1 MRTTASSPHHDI
13 MIIAPGNLVQG
24 LLFLGLACL
33 VMPIYAQTSAVNS
46 EKELQQKQ
54 ELIQKAYALVDEIA
68 IGAHGLKLPENRSFV
83 LTSAADL
90 LWRHDE
96 KRARALFWDA
106 LNSIN
111 LLVDPGGG
119 SAKRSTKENQE
130 KHYFAIYN
138 LRQGL
143 LRTVAKHD
151 PQLALDMLRTTRQL
165 PVEQVNAGYRLPD
178 DSELEQQIA
187 TEAAARDPEK
197 GLQIARDSLAKG
209 LTFHTLEMLDR
220 LNQRDQEV
228 AAKFAGDII
237 DKLQTRNLAT
247 DIVSSRIALNLLGW
261 SRNST
266 APEPVRDSPHKFY
279 QLKLEI
285 ERRRQLVEMITDA
298 ALGVSANSTLL
309 NSIHDIMP
317 EIYKFVP
324 ERVALLRKKL
334 SVFEQTL
341 NKEQRSWNEYSSVMR
356 SGSPEDMI
364 AASLKAD
371 DDERQMLRQQAVVIA
386 ILRRRADALR
396 EFIKNE
402 IEDDSLQ
409 RSLIDA
415 LDTEEITAATVR
427 GDADQLRSLL
437 PRVRRNEVRARAMA
451 ELAVVLEKKGDHD
464 EAVRVLDEARTLIKV
479 DFESETQSNALLALV
494 AAYALVEPPKAFAII
509 ERTIDRANDQIAK
522 ALLLDK
528 IVRSGVVRNGELH
541 MQNSSAISPEYV
553 LFRYGKAVIALAKAD
568 FNRTRAAADRFERME
583 LRLMMRLLL
592 AQSLLDDGRKTK

>member
-1 MRTTASSPHHDI
+1 M
-13 MIIAPGNLVQG
+13 MITAPGNLIG
-24 LLFLGLACL
+24 LLFLGLVCF
-33 VMPIYAQTSAVNS
+33 VIPICAQTSAPNS
-46 EKELQQKQ
+46 EKELQQKR
-54 ELIQKAYALVDEIA
+54 ELTQKAYTLVDEVAIA
-68 IGAHGLKLPENRSFV
+68 AHGLKLPENRSFV

-96 KRARALFWDA
+96 KRARALFWNA

-111 LLVDPGGG
+111 LLVDPGEN
-119 SAKRSTKENQE
+119 SAKRPTKENQE
-130 KHYFAIYN
+130 KHYFAIYT

-165 PVEQVNAGYRLPD
+165 PVEQVDAGHRLPD
-178 DSELEQQIA
+178 DSEIEQQIA
-187 TEAAARDPEK
+187 TEAAARDPQR

-209 LTFHTLEMLDR
+209 LTFQTLDVLSR
-220 LNQRDQEV
+220 LNERDQEV
-228 AAKFAGDII
+228 GAKFAGDII
-237 DKLQTRNLAT
+237 DKLQTKNLAT
-247 DIVSSRIALNLLGW
+247 DISSSRIALNLLGW

-266 APEPVRDSPHKFY
+266 APVPETDSPYKFY
-279 QLKLEI
+279 QLKLDI

-298 ALGVSANSTLL
+298 AMSVSANSTLL

-341 NKEQRSWNEYSSVMR
+341 NKEQRSWNEYSSLMR
-356 SGSPEDMI
+356 RGSPEDML
-364 AASLKAD
+364 AGSLKAD
-371 DDERQMLRQQAVVIA
+371 DDERRMLRQQAIVIA

-402 IEDDSLQ
+402 IKDDSLQ
-409 RSLIDA
+409 RSLIDE
-415 LDTEEITAATVR
+415 LDTQQITAATVR
-427 GDADQLRSLL
+427 GDADELRTLL
-437 PRVRRNEVRARAMA
+437 PRVRRTEERARAMA
-451 ELAVVLEKKGDHD
+451 EIALVLEKKGDHD
-464 EAVRVLDEARTLIKV
+464 EAVRLLDEARTFIKV

-509 ERTIDRANDQIAK
+509 ERTIDRANDQIGR

-528 IVRSGVVRNGELH
+528 IARTGVVKEGELLMQNSGVV
-541 MQNSSAISPEYV
+541 SPEYM
-553 LFRYGKAVIALAKAD
+553 LFRYGKAVIALANAD

-592 AQSLLDDGRKTK
+592 AQSLLEDGRKTK

>member
-1 MRTTASSPHHDI
+1 
-13 MIIAPGNLVQG
+13 
-24 LLFLGLACL
+24 
-33 VMPIYAQTSAVNS
+33 MPICAQTSAVNS
-46 EKELQQKQ
+46 EKELQQKR
-54 ELIQKAYALVDEIA
+54 ELIQKANSLVDEIA

-111 LLVDPGGG
+111 LLVDPGGN
-119 SAKRSTKENQE
+119 SAKRTKENRE
-130 KHYFAIYN
+130 KHYFAIYT

-165 PVEQVNAGYRLPD
+165 PPVEEVNAGYRLPD
-178 DSELEQQIA
+178 DSEIEQQIA

-197 GLQIARDSLAKG
+197 GLQVARDSLAKA
-209 LTFHTLEMLDR
+209 LTFQTLNFLSR
-220 LNQRDQEV
+220 LNERDQEV

-237 DKLQTRNLAT
+237 DKLQTKNLAT
-247 DIVSSRIALNLLGW
+247 DIVSSRIALNLVGW
-261 SRNST
+261 SRSSSV
-266 APEPVRDSPHKFY
+266 AGQEKDSPHRFDP
-279 QLKLEI
+279 LKLDN

-298 ALGVSANSTLL
+298 AMSVSANSTLL
-309 NSIHDIMP
+309 NAIHDILP
-317 EIYKFVP
+317 EMYKFVP
-324 ERVALLRKKL
+324 ERVGPLRKKL
-334 SVFEQTL
+334 SIFEQTL
-341 NKEQRSWNEYSSVMR
+341 NREQRSSNEYSSLMR
-356 SGSPEDMI
+356 GGSPEDMLTG
-364 AASLKAD
+364 SLKAD
-371 DDERQMLRQQAVVIA
+371 GDERQMLRQQAIVIA

-402 IEDDSLQ
+402 IADDSLQ
-409 RSLIDA
+409 RSLMDD
-415 LDTEEITAATVR
+415 LDTQQITAATLR
-427 GDADQLRSLL
+427 GDADELRSLL
-437 PRVRRNEVRARAMA
+437 PRVRRTEERARAMA
-451 ELAVVLEKKGDHD
+451 EIAVVLEKKGDHD
-464 EAVRVLDEARTLIKV
+464 EAVKLLDEARTLIKV

-509 ERTIDRANDQIAK
+509 ERTIDRANDQIGR

-528 IVRSGVVRNGELH
+528 IARTGVVKKGELL
-541 MQNSSAISPEYV
+541 MQNSGTISPEYM
-553 LFRYGKAVIALAKAD
+553 LFKYGKAVVALANAD

-592 AQSLLDDGRKTK
+592 AQSLLEDGRETK

>member
-1 MRTTASSPHHDI
+1 
-13 MIIAPGNLVQG
+13 LV
-24 LLFLGLACL
+24 FLALVCF
-33 VMPIYAQTSAVNS
+33 VMPIAAQTSTVKS

-54 ELIQKAYALVDEIA
+54 ELTKKAFTLVDEIA

-90 LWRHDE
+90 LWAHDE
-96 KRARALFWDA
+96 KRARALFWDS

-111 LLVDPGGG
+111 LLVDPGGNN
-119 SAKRSTKENQE
+119 AKPQSKKNQE
-130 KHYFAIYN
+130 KRYFAIYT

-165 PVEQVNAGYRLPD
+165 PVEQVDAGYRLPD
-178 DSELEQQIA
+178 DNELEQQIA
-187 TEAAARDPEK
+187 TEAAARDPER

-209 LTFHTLEMLDR
+209 LTFHTLEVLDR

-247 DIVSSRIALNLLGW
+247 DISSSRIALNLVGW
-261 SRNST
+261 SRTST
-266 APEPVRDSPHKFY
+266 APEPEKDSAYRFY

-285 ERRRQLVEMITDA
+285 ERRRQLVEMLVNA

-317 EIYKFVP
+317 EIQKFVP
-324 ERVALLRKKL
+324 ERVALLQKKL

-341 NKEQRSWNEYSSVMR
+341 NKEQRSSNEYSSLMR

-371 DDERQMLRQQAVVIA
+371 DDERLMLRQQAIVNA
-386 ILRRRADALR
+386 IFRRRADALR
-396 EFIKNE
+396 EFIQNE
-402 IEDDSLQ
+402 IGDDSLQ
-409 RSLIDA
+409 RSLLDD
-415 LDTEEITAATVR
+415 LDTQQITAATVR
-427 GDADQLRSLL
+427 GDADELRTLL
-437 PRVRRNEVRARAMA
+437 PRLRRTEERARAMA
-451 ELAVVLEKKGDHD
+451 EIAVVLEKKGDHD
-464 EAVRVLDEARTLIKV
+464 EAVRLLDEARTLIKV

-509 ERTIDRANDQIAK
+509 ERTIDRANDQIGK

-528 IVRSGVVRNGELH
+528 IVRSGVVKKGELL

-553 LFRYGKAVIALAKAD
+553 LFRYGKAVVALANAD

-592 AQSLLDDGRKTK
+592 ARALLDDGGKTK

>member
-1 MRTTASSPHHDI
+1 MARNSDEGRLQRATGPGPRELGFATTV
-13 MIIAPGNLVQG
+13 G
-24 LLFLGLACL
+24 
-33 VMPIYAQTSAVNS
+33 SA
-46 EKELQQKQ
+46 EKELQQKR
-54 ELIQKAYALVDEIA
+54 ELTQKAYTLVDEIA

-111 LLVDPGGG
+111 LLVDPGGN
-119 SAKRSTKENQE
+119 SAKPLTKKNQE
-130 KHYFAIYN
+130 KHYFAIYT

-178 DSELEQQIA
+178 DNEIEQQIA

-197 GLQIARDSLAKG
+197 GLQIARESLAKG
-209 LTFHTLEMLDR
+209 LTFHTLEVLNR

-247 DIVSSRIALNLLGW
+247 DIASSRIALNLVGW
-261 SRNST
+261 SRQPT
-266 APEPVRDSPHKFY
+266 APEPERDSAAHKFY

-285 ERRRQLVEMITDA
+285 ERRRQLVELIVNA

-309 NSIHDIMP
+309 NSIHEIMP
-317 EIYKFVP
+317 EIQKFVP
-324 ERVALLRKKL
+324 ERVALLQKKL

-341 NKEQRSWNEYSSVMR
+341 NKEQRSWNEYSSLMR
-356 SGSPEDMI
+356 NGSPEDMI

-371 DDERQMLRQQAVVIA
+371 DDGRQMLRQAAIAIA

-402 IEDDSLQ
+402 VEDDSLQ
-409 RSLIDA
+409 HSLIDE
-415 LDTEEITAATVR
+415 LDTEQITAATVG
-427 GDADQLRSLL
+427 GDTEELRTLL
-437 PRVRRNEVRARAMA
+437 PRVRRKEERARAMA
-451 ELAVVLEKKGDHD
+451 ELAVVLEKKGDHN
-464 EAVRVLDEARTLIKV
+464 EAVKLLDEARTMIKV
-479 DFESETQSNALLALV
+479 DFESETQSNALMALV
-494 AAYALVEPPKAFAII
+494 AAYAVVEPPKAFVII
-509 ERTIDRANDQIAK
+509 ERTIDRANDQISK

-528 IVRSGVVRNGELH
+528 IISSGVIKNGEVL
-541 MQNSSAISPEYV
+541 MQNSVTISPEYV
-553 LFRYGKAVIALAKAD
+553 MFRYGKAVTALATAD

-592 AQSLLDDGRKTK
+592 AQSLLKDERRTK